1 MLKTYTKKIN
11 DWDLEIEYTYI
22 AAEEATHDYPG
33 TGSTVEV
40 EAIYLWN
47 DEHNASTDEQIDM
60 SDFFYE
66 LCPEIMYEI
75 EREITEE
82 HENNWQG

>member
-11 DWDLEIEYTYI
+11 EWDLDIEYQYIPAEKATY
-22 AAEEATHDYPG
+22 DYPG

-40 EAIYLWN
+40 IAVYLWN
-47 DEHNASTDEQIDM
+47 DEINASTDEQIDM
-60 SDFFYE
+60 SGFFYE

-75 EREITEE
+75 EKEITEY
-82 HENNWQG
+82 HEDN

>member
-22 AAEEATHDYPG
+22 PAEEATHDYPG

-40 EAIYLWN
+40 GNVYLWN
-47 DEHNASTDEQIDM
+47 DNVNVSTDEQVDM
-60 SDFFYE
+60 SGFFYE
-66 LCPEIMYEI
+66 LCPEVMYEI
-75 EREITEE
+75 EKEITED
-82 HENNWQG
+82 HENS